1 MRLLEVDVLYSLAHV
16 SKNEH
21 EQKKTKKIATT
32 KSQSAGTRKNKLHKN
47 TSGDIEDTS
56 ELKSPSWKQS
66 WRHKMLHCEKKKKTR
81 PG

>member
-1 MRLLEVDVLYSLAHV
+1 MNK
-16 SKNEH
+16 KN
-21 EQKKTKKIATT
+21 KKIATT

-66 WRHKMLHCEKKKKTR
+66 
-81 PG
+81 